1 MASAARS
8 ARQDGDAKPR
18 KKKIKTT
25 KVVNGIEQE
34 VEIEVDDVPG
44 AGWRS
49 RSELTVLNHDLPRVD
64 GPLKVSGRARF
75 THDVRLPGMLWARVL
90 TCPLPSAEVA
100 LDLAPARK
108 IAGVEA
114 AIALVEGAT
123 RHLGQPVA
131 AVAARTP
138 ELAEDGLRAIR
149 AQFTPRPWAVDRA
162 QALAEGA
169 PKVTRGGNVSKD
181 NTAGDEEA
189 ATAALAV
196 CDARI
201 EATYTLP
208 VQHHA
213 CLETYG
219 VVVDYRGGDEATVY
233 ASTQDT
239 FSISEEAAE
248 HLGLKAS
255 QVTTVVEHMGGGF
268 GGKFGLGIEGQAA
281 CKLARELKKPVHLMF
296 TRSDEFVTAGDRSR
310 WPPVRRGGA

>member
-138 ELAEDGLRAIR
+138 ELAEDGLRHDAGAR
-149 AQFTPRPWAVDRA
+149 ARPAAPRIGCPRSSRRPRDRA
-162 QALAEGA
+162 R
-169 PKVTRGGNVSKD
+169 RG
-181 NTAGDEEA
+181 
-189 ATAALAV
+189 L
-196 CDARI
+196 R
-201 EATYTLP
+201 
-208 VQHHA
+208 
-213 CLETYG
+213 
-219 VVVDYRGGDEATVY
+219 
-233 ASTQDT
+233 
-239 FSISEEAAE
+239 
-248 HLGLKAS
+248 
-255 QVTTVVEHMGGGF
+255 
-268 GGKFGLGIEGQAA
+268 
-281 CKLARELKKPVHLMF
+281 
-296 TRSDEFVTAGDRSR
+296 RSR
-310 WPPVRRGGA
+310 RDP